1 MIATVVDTTIA
12 TVVDTKALW
21 ETVVAAFVAGVGTT
35 LVFSLAI
42 LGVARFADLSREGR
56 TLEAALFAA
65 LAVLGLLATAGAAVV
80 GVIVMTT
87 K

>member
-1 MIATVVDTTIA
+1 MTSVLA

-21 ETVVAAFVAGVGTT
+21 QTVVAAVVAGVGTT
-35 LVFSLAI
+35 IVFSIAI
-42 LGVARFADLSREGR
+42 LGATRFAEASRDRRPG
-56 TLEAALFAA
+56 EAAIFAA
-65 LAVLGLLATAGAAVV
+65 LGILAMLATIGAIVV